1 MSFRSFISTG
11 LGTKIQVKIKLHIKA
26 SKQIKYFFLLLVHF
40 NNQFETFPLE
50 HKDHHL

>member
-11 LGTKIQVKIKLHIKA
+11 LGTKIQVKIKIHIKM
-26 SKQIKYFFLLLVHF
+26 FLLLVHF